1 MEIFH
6 ETDPLR
12 AFLRQ
17 IRSEGKTCGFVPT
30 MGALHAGHVSLLKT
44 SKRENFVTICSIY
57 VNPTQFNNPA
67 DLLNYPRTQEQ
78 DYELLEK
85 VGCDVLFS
93 PSNETMYPD
102 KPLIKF
108 DFGHLNA
115 VMEGFYRPGHF
126 SGVALVVAKL
136 LNIVQPDRAYFGQK
150 DWQQLTII
158 ARLVEELMINS
169 EIRAVPTTREPSG
182 LALSSRNKRLKP
194 EEREIATIFYKVL
207 TYAKNALTVDR
218 VDFSEVARR
227 AREMFAQDDRHRLE
241 YIELVDSKNLKS
253 ICSVEEAER
262 PIICIAGYVGEVRL
276 IDNMFLDLPST
287 K

>member
-1 MEIFH
+1 M
-6 ETDPLR
+6 
-12 AFLRQ
+12 RQ

-207 TYAKNALTVDR
+207 TYAKNALTVDK

-253 ICSVEEAER
+253 IRSVEEAER

>member
-44 SKRENFVTICSIY
+44 SKKENFVTICSIY

-93 PSNETMYPD
+93 PSNDTMYPD

-108 DFGHLNA
+108 DFGHLDA

-169 EIRAVPTTREPSG
+169 EIRAVPTTREPNG
-182 LALSSRNKRLKP
+182 LALSSRNMRLKP
-194 EEREIATIFYKVL
+194 EEREIATIFYSVL
-207 TYAKNALTVDR
+207 TYAKNALTAGKR
-218 VDFSEVARR
+218 DFSEVAQR
-227 AREMFAQDDRHRLE
+227 AREMFSGDDRHRLE
-241 YIELVDSKNLKS
+241 YIELVDSKNLKA
-253 ICSVEEAER
+253 IRSVEEAER
-262 PIICIAGYVGEVRL
+262 PIICIAGYVGGVRL
-276 IDNMFLDLPST
+276 IDNMFLDLPSN
-287 K
+287 